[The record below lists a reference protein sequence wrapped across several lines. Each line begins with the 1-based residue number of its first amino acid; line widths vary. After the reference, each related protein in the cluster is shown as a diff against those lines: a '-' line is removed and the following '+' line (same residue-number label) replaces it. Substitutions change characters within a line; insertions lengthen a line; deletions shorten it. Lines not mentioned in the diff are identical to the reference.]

1 MSFCACVYSSFKNVR
16 PACLQGAPRRL
27 VDQGWPRFAN
37 TYVQRP
43 SVESDSASSWTVAC
57 QAPLSMGV
65 SRQEYWSEWTF
76 SSPGD
81 LPDPGIK
88 PTSLAPS
95 ALAGGFF
102 TISTIWEAIQL
113 AKHAMK
119 ENRYTAR
126 RKQSQSTSPA
136 APRAARQ
143 AVYEHRTS
151 AQLTPSQRAGP
162 NFRATLAHISTPTP
176 RRTRRKQTRAW
187 GTGQEGLEAWTL
199 VANIREW

>member
-1 MSFCACVYSSFKNVR
+1 MIQCLYILQKCVKVLVIPLCATLHSSMDTV
-16 PACLQGAPRRL
+16 AYA
-27 VDQGWPRFAN
+27 
-37 TYVQRP
+37 
-43 SVESDSASSWTVAC
+43 SWTVVC

-119 ENRYTAR
+119 ENRYRAR
-126 RKQSQSTSPA
+126 RKR
-136 APRAARQ
+136 PRAQAR
-143 AVYEHRTS
+143 
-151 AQLTPSQRAGP
+151 L
-162 NFRATLAHISTPTP
+162 L
-176 RRTRRKQTRAW
+176 
-187 GTGQEGLEAWTL
+187 
-199 VANIREW
+199 RELRGRPFMNTVLQHN

>member
-1 MSFCACVYSSFKNVR
+1 
-16 PACLQGAPRRL
+16 
-27 VDQGWPRFAN
+27 
-37 TYVQRP
+37 
-43 SVESDSASSWTVAC
+43 
-57 QAPLSMGV
+57 MGV